1 MFHLVNGYGF
11 RGHRVQFLAG
21 IVGSAVSVL
30 AAVPYGYAI
39 YRRTIRPHVFSWL
52 IWSVVTAIA
61 AAGQFVAGAGPSA
74 WCTAAIAATCFLT
87 LVASFFRGERSWAKA
102 DWFFL
107 IIALLAIPIWVTT
120 KEPTISVCLVT
131 LIELAALAPTVR
143 KTILDPWSEN
153 LTYFLLCVLK
163 YALAVLA
170 LKTWSVAV
178 AFYPTVNIVASV
190 GISVLMV
197 VRRQALPKEEA
208 QSRR

>member
-1 MFHLVNGYGF
+1 M
-11 RGHRVQFLAG
+11 QSLAG
-21 IVGSAVSVL
+21 IIGSVVSIF

-74 WCTAAIAATCFLT
+74 WCTAAIAVTCILT
-87 LVASFFRGERSWAKA
+87 LAASLFRGERSWAKL
-102 DWFFL
+102 DWIFL
-107 IIALLAIPIWVTT
+107 GIALSAIPIWVLTQD
-120 KEPTISVCLVT
+120 PTLSICLVT

-143 KTILDPWSEN
+143 KIVRDPWSEN

-190 GISVLMV
+190 GVCVLMIA
-197 VRRQALPKEEA
+197 RRQVLDKEGA
-208 QSRR
+208 NSRR